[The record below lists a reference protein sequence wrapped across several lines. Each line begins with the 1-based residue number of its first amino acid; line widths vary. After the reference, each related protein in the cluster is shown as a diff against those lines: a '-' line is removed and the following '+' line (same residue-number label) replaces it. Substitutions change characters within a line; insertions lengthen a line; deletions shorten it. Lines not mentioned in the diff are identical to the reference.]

1 MKNEDAV
8 IDPIHYLEMIFGRY
22 VNDRQDLEVRRL
34 NYFCFLELVTAFT
47 ATGTFKDADQYHK
60 ACEMSDRLKQVLD
73 IDFIKKPT
81 VEID

>member
-1 MKNEDAV
+1 MEINQDAL

-47 ATGTFKDADQYHK
+47 ATGTFKDVDQYNK
-60 ACEMSDRLKQVLD
+60 ASAMCDRLQQVLGL
-73 IDFIKKPT
+73 DFTNNIQA
-81 VEID
+81 